1 MKIQRLTVHSLAFVA
16 LGVSSSLAE
25 EGSRKPEGRR
35 PELPRLGEYMKR
47 ADANGDGKI
56 SQEEFQSAGK
66 KESAERFSKMDS
78 NGDGQVDET
87 EMRQMAEKMRDGM
100 RRGLEGPRDG
110 GPRPEGPRDGGPRPE
125 GSRDGG
131 PRPEG
136 PRDGG
141 PRPEGPRD
149 GGPRPEGPR
158 DGGFNPAE
166 MFGRM
171 DKSGDGSIDRDE
183 FMDFSQAEAKA
194 RFERADENGDGK
206 ISQEEMRQ
214 AFERARQMM
223 RGPSEAGGRRP
234 GGDAPGGFRRP
245 PEGGP
250 RPEGAGRPEG
260 GPPREGGFRRPAEGG
275 PRPDGEGPKRGAES
289 PKREG

>member
-1 MKIQRLTVHSLAFVA
+1 MKPHLLLVHSLGLVA
-16 LGVSSSLAE
+16 LGSLTLQAQ
-25 EGSRKPEGRR
+25 EGERKPEGGK
-35 PELPRLGEYMKR
+35 PEIPRLGEYLKR

-56 SQEEFQSAGK
+56 SQEEFQAAGR
-66 KESAERFSKMDS
+66 KESAERFAKIDS

-100 RRGLEGPRDG
+100 RRGP
-110 GPRPEGPRDGGPRPE
+110 
-125 GSRDGG
+125 RDGG

-158 DGGFNPAE
+158 DGGPRPEAGRPGGFNPAE

-183 FMDFSQAEAKA
+183 FMDFSQSEAKA

-206 ISQEEMRQ
+206 ISQDEMRQ

-223 RGPSEAGGRRP
+223 RGPGEGAGRGPEGGAMRRP

-245 PEGGP
+245 PEGG
-250 RPEGAGRPEG
+250 GRPEG
-260 GPPREGGFRRPAEGG
+260 GPTREGGFRRPAEGA
-275 PRPDGEGPKRGAES
+275 PRGEGDRPKPEGE

>member
-1 MKIQRLTVHSLAFVA
+1 MKKPFILVHCLGLVA
-16 LGVSSSLAE
+16 LGSLDLQAQE
-25 EGSRKPEGRR
+25 SGRKPESAK
-35 PELPRLGEYMKR
+35 PEPPRLGEYLKR
-47 ADANGDGKI
+47 ADSNGDGKI
-56 SQEEFQSAGK
+56 SQEEFQAAGR
-66 KESAERFSKMDS
+66 KESADRFSKIDS
-78 NGDGQVDET
+78 NGDGLVDET

-100 RRGLEGPRDG
+100 RRGGFDAGARRPEGPRDG
-110 GPRPEGPRDGGPRPE
+110 APRPEGPRDGG
-125 GSRDGG
+125 G

-136 PRDGG
+136 GRQ
-141 PRPEGPRD
+141 
-149 GGPRPEGPR
+149 
-158 DGGFNPAE
+158 GGFNPAE

-183 FMDFSQAEAKA
+183 FMDFSQAESKA

-223 RGPSEAGGRRP
+223 RGPGEGGMRRP
-234 GGDAPGGFRRP
+234 GGESPGGFRRP

-250 RPEGAGRPEG
+250 RPEGSARPEG

-275 PRPDGEGPKRGAES
+275 PRGGGERPKPEEKAKGEA
-289 PKREG
+289 

>member
-125 GSRDGG
+125 G
-131 PRPEG
+131 
-136 PRDGG
+136 
-141 PRPEGPRD
+141 
-149 GGPRPEGPR
+149 PR

-194 RFERADENGDGK
+194 RFERADESGDGK